1 MSVCLSVC
9 VSEVKVYVYECI
21 SMQIFVRAFLLGV
34 RLGMKTNVVVRYDEK
49 MYSIR
54 AIVWG
59 DPIRFH
65 QNDVIIRSHI
75 LILHVDRNV
84 KQYSST
90 TVT

>member
-1 MSVCLSVC
+1 MFTVADQTKKKLSNAGTVQ
-9 VSEVKVYVYECI
+9 VV
-21 SMQIFVRAFLLGV
+21 LPGTGV
-34 RLGMKTNVVVRYDEK
+34 L
-49 MYSIR
+49 
-54 AIVWG
+54 

>member
-1 MSVCLSVC
+1 MSINNEYFTSIQNC
-9 VSEVKVYVYECI
+9 VYVSIECFDDGGKEELDI
-21 SMQIFVRAFLLGV
+21 DQ
-34 RLGMKTNVVVRYDEK
+34 
-49 MYSIR
+49 
-54 AIVWG
+54 
-59 DPIRFH
+59 IRFH

>member
-1 MSVCLSVC
+1 MYLVQYYSRSTQYSRTAAFLQPRGYTYGCMTSYGVLEYCTPAYR
-9 VSEVKVYVYECI
+9 VYV
-21 SMQIFVRAFLLGV
+21 
-34 RLGMKTNVVVRYDEK
+34 
-49 MYSIR
+49 
-54 AIVWG
+54 

>member
-1 MSVCLSVC
+1 MTFIYDSSREVDLS
-9 VSEVKVYVYECI
+9 YV
-21 SMQIFVRAFLLGV
+21 
-34 RLGMKTNVVVRYDEK
+34 
-49 MYSIR
+49 
-54 AIVWG
+54 

-65 QNDVIIRSHI
+65 QNDVIIRSQI